1 MYGAKGY
8 QRRVKRNILIGIE
21 NIYVYLKCFVLNHTV

>member
-1 MYGAKGY
+1 MYGVKGY

-21 NIYVYLKCFVLNHTV
+21 NIYFSEHVF

>member
-8 QRRVKRNILIGIE
+8 QRRVKQNILIGIE
-21 NIYVYLKCFVLNHTV
+21 NIYFSERVSQVF